1 MILKE
6 TTRLELPAAA
16 DMHVHLRQGKM
27 MELVVPQIRKGGVD
41 TVFVMPNLVPPITSV
56 AQALEYKAQLQ
67 AIEPKM
73 PLLTVPHQSVTPETI
88 REAAAAG
95 ITGVKVYPQGV
106 TTNSAAGVRDYDEFF
121 PVFAEMEK
129 HDMVLNLHGEVP
141 GSPGSDINDM
151 NAEEKFLPTLKML
164 NDKFPDLR
172 IILEH
177 CSTEAALEAVRSCSA
192 SVAAT
197 ITAHHLYLTHHSC
210 ENPLAFCKPL
220 PKTSKDRDAL
230 IRAVCS
236 GDPKFF
242 FGSDS
247 APHPRVAKQGG
258 AEGTAKPPA
267 GVFTQPCVVQYVLLA
282 LEEGV
287 ERGVIADEDITQ
299 AKLENFLSVY
309 GRKFYKLPEAKERIV
324 LERKG
329 DVIPESVKSEDG
341 SVEVAL
347 SRGGDAVFSLTW
359 KSS

>member
-41 TVFVMPNLVPPITSV
+41 TVFVMPNLVPPVTSV

-67 AIEPKM
+67 AIEPN
-73 PLLTVPHQSVTPETI
+73 PADLVPYQSVTPETI

-141 GSPGSDINDM
+141 GSPGSGITDM
-151 NAEEKFLPTLKML
+151 NAEEKFLPTLTML
-164 NDKFPDLR
+164 NEKFPKLR

-177 CSTEAALEAVRSCSA
+177 CSTEAALEAVRSCS
-192 SVAAT
+192 STVAAT

-230 IRAVCS
+230 LRAVCS

-247 APHPRVAKQGG
+247 APHPRLAKQGG

-287 ERGVIADEDITQ
+287 ERGVIANEDITPE
-299 AKLENFLSVY
+299 KLANFLSGY
-309 GRKFYKLPEAKERIV
+309 GRRFYKLPEATERIV

-329 DVIPESVKSEDG
+329 EVIPDSVKSEDG

-347 SRGGDAVFSLTW
+347 SRGGEKVFSLTW
-359 KSS
+359 KTS

>member
-27 MELVVPQIRKGGVD
+27 MESVVPQIRNGGVD
-41 TVFVMPNLVPPITSV
+41 TVFVMPNLVPPVTSV

-67 AIEPKM
+67 AIEPN
-73 PLLTVPHQSVTPETI
+73 PADLVPYQSVTPETI

-141 GSPGSDINDM
+141 GSPGSGITDM
-151 NAEEKFLPTLKML
+151 NAEEKFLPTLTML
-164 NDKFPDLR
+164 NEKFPKLR

-177 CSTEAALEAVRSCSA
+177 CSTEAALEAVRSCS
-192 SVAAT
+192 STVAAT

-230 IRAVCS
+230 LRAVCS

-247 APHPRVAKQGG
+247 APHPRLAKQGG

-287 ERGVIADEDITQ
+287 ERGVIANEDITPE
-299 AKLENFLSVY
+299 KLANFLSGY
-309 GRKFYKLPEAKERIV
+309 GRRFYKLPEATERIV

-329 DVIPESVKSEDG
+329 EVIPESVKSEDG

-347 SRGGDAVFSLTW
+347 SRGGEKVFSLTW
-359 KSS
+359 KTS

>member
-41 TVFVMPNLVPPITSV
+41 TVFVMPNLVPPVTSV

-67 AIEPKM
+67 AIEPNS
-73 PLLTVPHQSVTPETI
+73 LLTGPYQSVTPETI

-106 TTNSAAGVRDYDEFF
+106 TTNSAAGVRDYDEFI

-141 GSPGSDINDM
+141 GSPGSDITDM

-164 NDKFPDLR
+164 NERFPRLR

-177 CSTEAALEAVRSCSA
+177 CSTEAALEAVRSCSS

-230 IRAVCS
+230 LRAVCS

-247 APHPRVAKQGG
+247 APHPRIAKQGG

-287 ERGVIADEDITQ
+287 ERGVIANEDITQ
-299 AKLENFLSVY
+299 EKLANFLSVY
-309 GRKFYKLPEAKERIV
+309 GRRFYKLPEATERIV
-324 LERKG
+324 LERNG
-329 DVIPESVKSEDG
+329 EVIPESVKSEDG

-347 SRGGDAVFSLTW
+347 SRGGDEVFSLTW

>member
-41 TVFVMPNLVPPITSV
+41 TVFVMPNLVPPVTSV

-67 AIEPKM
+67 AIEPNL
-73 PLLTVPHQSVTPETI
+73 LLTGPYQSVTPETI

-141 GSPGSDINDM
+141 SSPGSDINDM

-164 NDKFPDLR
+164 NEKFPSLR

-177 CSTEAALEAVRSCSA
+177 CSTEAALQAVRDCSD

-220 PKTSKDRDAL
+220 PKTSKDRDTL
-230 IRAVCS
+230 LRAVCS

-247 APHPRVAKQGG
+247 APHPRLAKQGG
-258 AEGTAKPPA
+258 EQGTAKPPA

-287 ERGVIADEDITQ
+287 ERGVIANEDITQ
-299 AKLENFLSVY
+299 EKLENFLSVY
-309 GRKFYKLPEAKERIV
+309 GRRFYKLPEAKERIV

-329 DVIPESVKSEDG
+329 EVIPESVKSEDG

-347 SRGGDAVFSLTW
+347 SRGGDVVFSLMW
-359 KSS
+359 KSE

>member
-41 TVFVMPNLVPPITSV
+41 TVFVMPNLVPPVTSV

-67 AIEPKM
+67 AIEPN
-73 PLLTVPHQSVTPETI
+73 PADLVPYQSVTPETI

-141 GSPGSDINDM
+141 GSPGSGITDM
-151 NAEEKFLPTLKML
+151 NAEEKFLPTLTML
-164 NDKFPDLR
+164 NEKFPKLR

-177 CSTEAALEAVRSCSA
+177 CSTEAALEAVRSCS
-192 SVAAT
+192 STVAAT

-230 IRAVCS
+230 LRAVCS

-247 APHPRVAKQGG
+247 APHPRLAKQGG

-287 ERGVIADEDITQ
+287 ERGVIANEDITPE
-299 AKLENFLSVY
+299 KLANFLSGY
-309 GRKFYKLPEAKERIV
+309 GRRFYKLPEATERIV

-329 DVIPESVKSEDG
+329 EVIPESVKSEDG

-347 SRGGDAVFSLTW
+347 SRGGEKVFSLTW
-359 KSS
+359 KTS